1 MKEITIEGK
10 EIRDIKT
17 FYAEINRVCMPD
29 EDWKLGE
36 SLDALNDLLYGG
48 FGEIE
53 GKENITLIWKNFE
66 ENRKILGLETTLQ
79 FYEAKLK
86 SPQIFNT
93 KFVQEKIDDLKKGNG
108 QTYFEIILEIIGAHS
123 NIKLIEK

>member
-1 MKEITIEGK
+1 
-10 EIRDIKT
+10 
-17 FYAEINRVCMPD
+17 MPD

-53 GKENITLIWKNFE
+53 GKENIIIWKNFE
-66 ENRKILGLETTLQ
+66 ENRKMLGFETTLQ
-79 FYEAKLK
+79 FYESKLK

-93 KFVQEKIDDLKKGNG
+93 NFIQQKIDDLKKGNG

>member
-1 MKEITIEGK
+1 MKEFTIEGK
-10 EIRDIKT
+10 KIRDIKT
-17 FYAEINRVCMPD
+17 FYVEINRVFMPD

-53 GKENITLIWKNFE
+53 GKENIIIWKNFE
-66 ENRKILGLETTLQ
+66 ENRKILGFETTLQ

-93 KFVQEKIDDLKKGNG
+93 NFIQEKIDDLKKGNG

>member
-1 MKEITIEGK
+1 
-10 EIRDIKT
+10 
-17 FYAEINRVCMPD
+17 MPD